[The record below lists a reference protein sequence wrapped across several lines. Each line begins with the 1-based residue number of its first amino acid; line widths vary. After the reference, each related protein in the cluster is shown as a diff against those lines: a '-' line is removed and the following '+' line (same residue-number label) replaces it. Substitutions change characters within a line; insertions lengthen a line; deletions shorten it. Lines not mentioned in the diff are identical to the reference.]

1 MDLSL
6 RSSIVIQEIVSI
18 VEAFLK
24 VWLAEELEPASLEEL
39 EERLMGLL
47 HRIGPVLLAWK
58 ARQMDE
64 QLRPASCSCGG
75 KCRSQGPRPKTLE
88 TRVGQV
94 NLKRGYYKCV
104 ECGRC
109 WHPLDE
115 AWKLLSGCL
124 SPGAWSAAVEFA
136 TVTTF
141 REGQILMERWT
152 GVRVSVSTVWR
163 AAQRAGERLV
173 QAQMNRLQ
181 ETSDR
186 KGAAAFLRAMR
197 EPGQPGRWAM
207 AVDGLFLRIGH
218 QWREV
223 KIAVV
228 GRVSESGEWVKG
240 ETTYLATTQLAE
252 TFRKLLRSHA
262 QERGITW
269 QSTLVLLSDG
279 ADWIK
284 ALPGRFFP
292 NALHI
297 VDFWHASQYLFRA
310 GQLLYGEGTPKAL
323 AFGHEMKGW
332 LRKRTVQEILDRLEC
347 ERKRLG
353 IDSGKRYKELLGVA
367 QFLANHVD
375 CMHYGDYRDQNWPI
389 GSGPAEAA
397 CKTLVQCR
405 MKRAGMNW
413 SLTGAANMLALRAQ
427 YYARLNVQQ
436 PQRS

>member
-6 RSSIVIQEIVSI
+6 RSRSVIQEIVSI

-24 VWLAEELEPASLEEL
+24 VWLAEEGESQSLEEL
-39 EERLMGLL
+39 EERLLGLL
-47 HRIGPVLLAWK
+47 RRIGPVLLAWK
-58 ARQMDE
+58 AQQMDE
-64 QLRPASCSCGG
+64 QLRPSSCSCGG
-75 KCRSQGPRPKTLE
+75 KCHSQGPRPRALE
-88 TRVGQV
+88 TRVGPV
-94 NLKRGYYKCV
+94 KLKRAYYKCR

-109 WHPLDE
+109 WHPLDD
-115 AWKLLSGCL
+115 AWQLLSGCL
-124 SPGAWSAAVEFA
+124 SPGAWRAAVEFA

-141 REGQILMERWT
+141 REGQALMERWT
-152 GVRVSVSTVWR
+152 GVGVSVSTVWR

-228 GRVSESGEWVKG
+228 GQVSESGEWVKG
-240 ETTYLATTQLAE
+240 ATTYLATTHPAD
-252 TFRKLLRSHA
+252 TFRKLLRHHA
-262 QERGITW
+262 HERGITW

-279 ADWIK
+279 AEWIK

-297 VDFWHASQYLFRA
+297 LDFWHASQYLFRA
-310 GQLLYGEGTPKAL
+310 GQLLYGEGTPKAR
-323 AFGHEMKGW
+323 AFGEEMKGW
-332 LRKRTVQEILDRLEC
+332 LRKRTVQEILDRLER
-347 ERKRLG
+347 ERKRLK
-353 IDSGKRYKELLGVA
+353 IDSGKRYKELLDVA
-367 QFLANHVD
+367 RFLANHVD
-375 CMHYGDYRDQNWPI
+375 CMDYDDYRGQNWPI

-413 SLTGAANMLALRAQ
+413 SLAGAANMLALRAQ
-427 YYARLNVQQ
+427 YYTRLNALLS
-436 PQRS
+436 QRS